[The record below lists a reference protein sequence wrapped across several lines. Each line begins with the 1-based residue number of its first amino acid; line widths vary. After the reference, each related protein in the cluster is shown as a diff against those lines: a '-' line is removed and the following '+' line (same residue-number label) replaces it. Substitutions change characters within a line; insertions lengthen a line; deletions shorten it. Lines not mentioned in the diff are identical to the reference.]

1 MHSYLALKHSLNPLV
16 SETTWHEHEPDGYYE
31 GTEQAVS
38 MLSWFGVCHYIRW
51 VANGNGWESGEQER
65 VEGTK

>member
-1 MHSYLALKHSLNPLV
+1 M
-16 SETTWHEHEPDGYYE
+16 TWHEHEPDGYYE

-51 VANGNGWESGEQER
+51 VANGNGWEGGEQER